1 MKILTSTIISLLLLN
16 SLVFSQDSIGFSF
29 NSDRDNTPFDENT
42 VAGVV
47 PSPGWV
53 STDGGVDAQGGAN
66 GNIEYKG
73 VTVEWSSNG
82 TWNTNNGVDSGD
94 NQVMNGYI
102 DAVGGGGYADATI
115 SGIEAF
121 TFGASYDL
129 YVYFGSDGNGRTGKI
144 ALQDGET
151 YSYSTF
157 SQQGGGFPGS
167 YLRTE
172 DTGDGNPN
180 ANYALFEGL
189 EGDSQKIEIIR
200 GSNNSGIHGIQ
211 IVSVQVF
218 DDDND
223 GLPDNWEINNDLDP
237 EDNGDVDP
245 SNCLLYTSDAA
256 DE

>member
-1 MKILTSTIISLLLLN
+1 MVILMQ
-16 SLVFSQDSIGFSF
+16 LV
-29 NSDRDNTPFDENT
+29 
-42 VAGVV
+42 
-47 PSPGWV
+47 
-53 STDGGVDAQGGAN
+53 
-66 GNIEYKG
+66 
-73 VTVEWSSNG
+73 
-82 TWNTNNGVDSGD
+82 
-94 NQVMNGYI
+94 
-102 DAVGGGGYADATI
+102 GGYADATI

-245 SNCLLYTSDAA
+245 SNGPEGDPDQDGLTNIDEFENGTDPQDADTDDDDLNDNVETNTGVYVSATDTGTNPKVADTDVDWLNDGAEVENGTNPLLEDTDETSLVIPLK
-256 DE
+256 